1 MSEMQK
7 VKAEHE
13 ESGVK
18 WVTSL
23 EVEALRTGAKASRN
37 PVRNELIILMLYRH
51 GLRESELC
59 KLQLEAINLDEAR
72 IFIKKI
78 KNGNDF
84 IHPISSDEL
93 RLLRRYLRLREAKKG
108 QGLPWLFVSE
118 QGTSFCR
125 DSINKIV
132 SASYKKAWLR
142 KITPHMLNQIIYSRS
157 CASLNI
163 S

>member
-1 MSEMQK
+1 MSEVQK
-7 VKAEHE
+7 VTETYE
-13 ESGVK
+13 GSGVK
-18 WVTSL
+18 WVTAQ
-23 EVEALRTGAKASRN
+23 EVEALRAGAKTSRN

-59 KLQLEAINLDEAR
+59 NLQLEAINLDEAR
-72 IFIKKI
+72 IFIKRV

-84 IHPISSDEL
+84 IHPIASDEL
-93 RLLRRYLRLREAKKG
+93 RLLRRYLRLREEKQG

-132 SASYKKAWLR
+132 TASYKGSVAK
-142 KITPHMLNQIIYSRS
+142 
-157 CASLNI
+157 NI
-163 S
+163 HFP